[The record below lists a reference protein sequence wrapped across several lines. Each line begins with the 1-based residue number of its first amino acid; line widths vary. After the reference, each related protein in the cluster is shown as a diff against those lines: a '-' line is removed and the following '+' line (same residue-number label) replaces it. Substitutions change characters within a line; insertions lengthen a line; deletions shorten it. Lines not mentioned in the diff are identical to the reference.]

1 MKMDIY
7 KPARPRSDKTCV
19 IYVFG
24 GGFINGQ
31 RDNKH
36 SVQACDS
43 LVAHGFTAISIDYRL
58 GVTKERYDSLG
69 FFRVN
74 SMFSNAINMAV
85 EDLSS
90 AIAYVWEHADQLDI
104 DRNRIVLTG
113 ASAGAITVL
122 QNDYCRCNSLP
133 QAKDLPKE
141 FKPLAVIP
149 YSGAIYCK
157 NSQLRYATPPAP
169 TCFFHGSK
177 DKIVNYKRFRSALSS
192 SLNGSSKMAKVFKQ
206 NRYPYWIFRYEG
218 NGHEV
223 NGFLPYTLNEFVS
236 FVEKGA
242 RSTTCFDCTCKDSKL
257 PPNEWSNMTIFQ
269 LYTR

>member
-7 KPARPRSDKTCV
+7 KPAHPRSDKTCV

-24 GGFINGQ
+24 GGFIYGQ

-58 GVTKERYDSLG
+58 GVTKARYDSLG

-74 SMFSNAINMAV
+74 SMFSQAINMAV

-90 AIAYVWEHADQLDI
+90 
-104 DRNRIVLTG
+104 G

-133 QAKDLPKE
+133 QAKDLPQG

-169 TCFFHGSK
+169 TSFFHGSK

-269 LYTR
+269 LYSR